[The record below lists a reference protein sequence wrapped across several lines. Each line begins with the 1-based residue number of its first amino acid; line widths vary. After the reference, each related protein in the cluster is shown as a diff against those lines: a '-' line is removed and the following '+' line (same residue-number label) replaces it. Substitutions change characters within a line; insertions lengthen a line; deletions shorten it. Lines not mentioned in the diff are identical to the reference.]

1 MRKGG
6 ITALFLRLSFG
17 IQLQNKKF
25 RQTGLIFL
33 HAGYVD
39 IDILVHWLVCRRH
52 SCTLVI
58 LTPTFLHAG
67 LISTSTQ
74 DRRCVLP

>member
-39 IDILVHWLVCRRH
+39 IDILVHWL
-52 SCTLVI
+52 
-58 LTPTFLHAG
+58 F
-67 LISTSTQ
+67 
-74 DRRCVLP
+74 

>member
-17 IQLQNKKF
+17 IQPQNKKF

-39 IDILVHWLVCRRH
+39 IDILVHWLV
-52 SCTLVI
+52 
-58 LTPTFLHAG
+58 
-67 LISTSTQ
+67 
-74 DRRCVLP
+74 